1 MSQTIRIATRTSQ
14 LAMWQAE
21 EVKRLLLA
29 QDVALDVELV
39 PIKSDGDIQAEQSF
53 DTLGYKGIFTK
64 RIEAA
69 LLDGRADIAVHSMKD
84 LHSELPDA
92 TMVGAVL
99 TREDPRDAFISAVHH
114 SLQALPE
121 GACVGTASVRRAA
134 QLKHLRPDL
143 NTTIF
148 RGNVPTRLEKL
159 QRGDVDARLLAVAG
173 LTRLGMQAHITEI
186 LPTSV
191 MLPAVC
197 QGIIAIECRKADADI
212 RALLQRINHPETMH
226 ASLAERAMLAALD
239 GDCKTPLA
247 GLAELNGDRLTLKG
261 QWIDDARIYEHTESG
276 RISDAQMIGRIV
288 GAKLKE
294 QMR

>member
-159 QRGDVDARLLAVAG
+159 QRGDVDATLLAVAG

>member
-99 TREDPRDAFISAVHH
+99 AREDPRDAFISAVHH

-159 QRGDVDARLLAVAG
+159 QRGDVDATLLAVAG